1 MKLTPREIAIA
12 GVMSAIAVLLA
23 ATPLGFI
30 PFIAGTSITIMHIP
44 VIIGAVVGG
53 PIVGTIIAL
62 IFGLSSLILAAVAP
76 RGPGDVFFTDP
87 LVSVLPRLFIGV
99 AAWGVYRLVRAAG
112 QIWAVLIS
120 GLILVALVLAVA
132 YLVSTSGLPGAAVLG
147 LVVGVVGLVL
157 VAGAVYR
164 AYRAHPEALALS
176 LAAVAGTL
184 TNTVLVLGMLVL
196 RGYIP
201 TELALAVGAA
211 NSPPEM
217 IAAAFITV
225 AVVATWQQITLR
237 AGGSSI

>member
-1 MKLTPREIAIA
+1 MKLTTRDIAVA
-12 GVMSAIAVLLA
+12 GVMSAISVLLA

-44 VIIGAVVGG
+44 VIIGAVVSG

-62 IFGLSSLILAAVAP
+62 IFGLSSLIIAAVAP
-76 RGPGDVFFTDP
+76 KGPGDVFFTDP

-99 AAWGVYRLVRAAG
+99 VAWGVYRLVRAAG
-112 QIWAVLIS
+112 RAWSLVLG
-120 GLILVALVLAVA
+120 GLILVVVVLALAAIVGASTLPLAGVWGIAVGVLGLGLVALVL
-132 YLVSTSGLPGAAVLG
+132 
-147 LVVGVVGLVL
+147 
-157 VAGAVYR
+157 YR
-164 AYRAHPEALALS
+164 AVRAHPEELALS

-201 TELALAVGAA
+201 GELALAVGAA

-217 IAAAFITV
+217 IAAALITV
-225 AVVATWQQITLR
+225 AVVATWQQVALR
-237 AGGSSI
+237 TGGSSV